1 MDNVY
6 DFWGRLV
13 QGVLREDRIRQDALR
28 DFSMSTDDSS
38 STTTE
43 FAPNHILS
51 SSGRFL
57 PSSNIDRQR
66 GMFSNIDWQRGMLL
80 GGGSSASVH
89 EGINRLVLF
98 S

>member
-38 STTTE
+38 STTTDSD
-43 FAPNHILS
+43 PNHILS

-57 PSSNIDRQR
+57 PSSNIY
-66 GMFSNIDWQRGMLL
+66 WQRGMLL
-80 GGGSSASVH
+80 GGGFSASVH